1 MKRFNLVFSI
11 VMVITM
17 VITSC
22 QDETFVESQTVVTEN
37 MDNGIVYPLSKK
49 AQTRALSAFDTDWEN
64 QISVI
69 LNSGEPVNLPW
80 CNSNAN
86 LPVQF
91 CYDVK
96 KEDGWILLLH
106 TLSNT
111 SITSEDDINY
121 MILYNQRTGMLKIF
135 YYLEDNIINNGG
147 VWTLNFSYLTHQ
159 LFNHTGFLAQPMDIN
174 HANNYSSTNAST
186 KADASFRRGWNG
198 FQVQLAYDDSN
209 NFSDAKLSIETE
221 CTNTWDVNLYGDFVG
236 YSDGTLITHGSSNP
250 ITSLNNDIASVFGN
264 EAQEFIENEFKPDD
278 DPSTKSLLSGIA
290 GAIVGWGVNKILG
303 AITAGFSQP
312 TMTTTDLSFTTKT
325 NGTISGDFNFNGNSP
340 ATTFRPNFS
349 TDDIGCH
356 LGVWNLA
363 TTPTVY
369 VDPRANIIPESK
381 MGNDYYY
388 RLGGITG
395 YDYDLRINP
404 DLEDYIVNKWVEI
417 EMVRYQSSNIIIEN
431 PVQNFNYGSIGNGQ
445 NVSTGFADNDNYRTL
460 TPFYTGTDEEGDT
473 YQLYDDDMKA
483 ACYMRE
489 GLRQKYGNKTLQ
501 TIFLPKETYN
511 MAGEPEY
518 NMSNRFMKFS
528 LYLVTEFEGKRDT
541 TLFTRTFAPKVEWD
555 PDLYDQ
561 YEDYPFE
568 NTALENAL
576 SAEEE
581 AAEEGET
588 ESGIEG
594 GEEVVESEGEWVE
607 ETAEENMAQ

>member
-11 VMVITM
+11 MVIVTI

-22 QDETFVESQTVVTEN
+22 QDKTFVESQTVVTEN

-64 QISVI
+64 QTYVI
-69 LNSGEPVNLPW
+69 LNNGEPVNLPW
-80 CNSNAN
+80 YNSDGN
-86 LPVQF
+86 LPLQMA
-91 CYDVK
+91 YDVK
-96 KEDGWILLLH
+96 KEDGWELILH
-106 TLSNT
+106 TFSGNSLTHDTNK
-111 SITSEDDINY
+111 NY
-121 MILYNQRTGMLKIF
+121 MFLYNQRTGMLKVL
-135 YYLEDNIINNGG
+135 YYIWDVTPNNSGFWILDFDN
-147 VWTLNFSYLTHQ
+147 LPHQ
-159 LFNHTGFLAQPMDIN
+159 FFNHTGILSLPMDLN
-174 HANNYSSTNAST
+174 YANYWMSTNAST
-186 KADASFRRGWNG
+186 LPDAVFQEGWNG
-198 FQVQLAYDDSN
+198 FQVQLAYDTSN
-209 NFSDAKLSIETE
+209 DVSGAYFNILTRNMNIS
-221 CTNTWDVNLYGDFVG
+221 DVNLFADLES
-236 YSDGTLITHGSSNP
+236 YSQGTLITHGSSNP

-290 GAIVGWGVNKILG
+290 GAIVSWGVGKILG
-303 AITAGFSQP
+303 SITAGFSQP
-312 TMTTTDLSFTTKT
+312 TTTVTDLSFTTKT
-325 NGTISGDFNFNGNSP
+325 QGTIKGNIKFPSS
-340 ATTFRPNFS
+340 TDVTSFRPNFS

-356 LGVWNLA
+356 LGVWNVA

-369 VDPRANIIPESK
+369 VDPRANIFPESK

-501 TIFLPKETYN
+501 TIF
-511 MAGEPEY
+511 
-518 NMSNRFMKFS
+518 
-528 LYLVTEFEGKRDT
+528 YLRKLITWRVNLNIT
-541 TLFTRTFAPKVEWD
+541 
-555 PDLYDQ
+555 
-561 YEDYPFE
+561 
-568 NTALENAL
+568 
-576 SAEEE
+576 
-581 AAEEGET
+581 
-588 ESGIEG
+588 
-594 GEEVVESEGEWVE
+594 
-607 ETAEENMAQ
+607 

>member
-1 MKRFNLVFSI
+1 MF
-11 VMVITM
+11 
-17 VITSC
+17 
-22 QDETFVESQTVVTEN
+22 
-37 MDNGIVYPLSKK
+37 
-49 AQTRALSAFDTDWEN
+49 
-64 QISVI
+64 
-69 LNSGEPVNLPW
+69 
-80 CNSNAN
+80 
-86 LPVQF
+86 
-91 CYDVK
+91 
-96 KEDGWILLLH
+96 
-106 TLSNT
+106 
-111 SITSEDDINY
+111 
-121 MILYNQRTGMLKIF
+121 LYNQRTGMLKVL
-135 YYLEDNIINNGG
+135 YCLEDNQMNMNGT
-147 VWTLNFSYLTHQ
+147 WNLDFSGLSHQ
-159 LFNHTGFLAQPMDIN
+159 FFNHADVLALPMDIN
-174 HANNYSSTNAST
+174 YANAWCCTNAS
-186 KADASFRRGWNG
+186 KAGDAAFRHGWNG
-198 FQVQLAYDDSN
+198 FQVQLAYDTSN
-209 NFSDAKLSIETE
+209 DRSDAKLDII
-221 CTNTWDVNLYGDFVG
+221 TNNILTWYADFLADFTG
-236 YSDGTLITHGSSNP
+236 YSEGTLITHGSSNP
-250 ITSLNNDIASVFGN
+250 VSSLTNEVASVFGS
-264 EAQEFIENEFKPDD
+264 EAKEYIENNFGDD
-278 DPSTKSLLSGIA
+278 TSTRSLLAGIA
-290 GAIVGWGVNKILG
+290 GAVVNWGVNKILG

-312 TMTTTDLSFTTKT
+312 TATVTDLSFITKT
-325 NGTISGDFNFNGNSP
+325 SGSLRGTLSMGTSALASTFNPS
-340 ATTFRPNFS
+340 FS

-369 VDPRANIIPESK
+369 VDPRAGIIPESK

-594 GEEVVESEGEWVE
+594 GEEVVEAEGELVE